1 MRIRPG
7 HSKVCTVAPPNAES
21 KAVVIGPSSVR
32 ALEAAS
38 PAAVGSRGGSIAAGH
53 GLDVGGGQGLPSDA
67 PAPALDLLD
76 GHPGDLAQLLSLD
89 GDHRVGELDE
99 RVFHHITHP
108 KSRLSG
114 ETAYEA
120 AYREVAERNPDI
132 LFAPATEMN
141 LKAALTASPSAPIVM
156 IAIDYDPLARGY
168 VTSLARPSGN
178 VTGVVFQ
185 QIELAAKRIQL
196 IKDGFSDRPA
206 ATMFWD
212 QLSAD
217 QWEAA
222 RSTAAMLG
230 LQLFGI
236 ELDGSPYDY
245 EAALRKAPLDHR
257 GLLIVPTSPSF
268 FRDRARLAEFALQHR
283 LLSMFVFREWVDA
296 GGLLSY
302 GPSITAL
309 FARVAEFVDR
319 IVRGAMPSD
328 LPIEQPT
335 KFEMVVNLKTAK
347 AIGIDLPTAILLR
360 ADEVI
365 E

>member
-1 MRIRPG
+1 MRRREFITLLGGAAATWPLVARAQQPTKMLRVG
-7 HSKVCTVAPPNAES
+7 TVAGTPKSSPQWVAFERRMGELGYQEGKNFSFDFLQAASADEYELLYRKLTANAPDVIL
-21 KAVVIGPSSVR
+21 AIGPEIGLKS
-32 ALEAAS
+32 AL
-38 PAAVGSRGGSIAAGH
+38 
-53 GLDVGGGQGLPSDA
+53 
-67 PAPALDLLD
+67 
-76 GHPGDLAQLLSLD
+76 
-89 GDHRVGELDE
+89 
-99 RVFHHITHP
+99 
-108 KSRLSG
+108 
-114 ETAYEA
+114 
-120 AYREVAERNPDI
+120 
-132 LFAPATEMN
+132 ATTRT
-141 LKAALTASPSAPIVM
+141 LPIVM

-196 IKDGFSDRPA
+196 IKDSFSDRPA

-222 RSTAAMLG
+222 RSTAGMLD

-236 ELDGSPYDY
+236 ELRELPYDY
-245 EAALRKAPLDHR
+245 EAALRKAPPDHR

-268 FRDRARLAEFALQHR
+268 FRDRARLADFALQHR

-296 GGLLSY
+296 GGLLCY

-309 FARVAEFVDR
+309 FGRVAEFVDR
-319 IVRGAMPSD
+319 IARGAQPAN

-347 AIGIDLPTAILLR
+347 AIGIELPTAILLR